1 MLYKNLTVLY
11 ILYKN
16 IFYKVSYYI
25 NWVKT
30 SWTNSMPVMFQDA
43 ASERAQKIFGCL
55 DINGDG
61 ELNEDEFIRGTQ
73 REIERDFY
81 FLKVHLGDSN
91 RQPQS
96 SRENL
101 EWYP

>member
-1 MLYKNLTVLY
+1 MR
-11 ILYKN
+11 
-16 IFYKVSYYI
+16 
-25 NWVKT
+25 VKR
-30 SWTNSMPVMFQDA
+30 
-43 ASERAQKIFGCL
+43 EKGK
-55 DINGDG
+55 
-61 ELNEDEFIRGTQ
+61 EIREGKR

>member
-1 MLYKNLTVLY
+1 MEFSTNV
-11 ILYKN
+11 ILK
-16 IFYKVSYYI
+16 
-25 NWVKT
+25 
-30 SWTNSMPVMFQDA
+30 
-43 ASERAQKIFGCL
+43 ERKRER
-55 DINGDG
+55 DRETDRDRDM
-61 ELNEDEFIRGTQ
+61 ETERD

-101 EWYP
+101 E

>member
-1 MLYKNLTVLY
+1 MKDNHVHRGALLLKIPSATVR
-11 ILYKN
+11 
-16 IFYKVSYYI
+16 
-25 NWVKT
+25 
-30 SWTNSMPVMFQDA
+30 
-43 ASERAQKIFGCL
+43 ER
-55 DINGDG
+55 
-61 ELNEDEFIRGTQ
+61 ERERGRERE

-101 EWYP
+101 E

>member
-1 MLYKNLTVLY
+1 MDSQSPRLLDAKTTFIEQCYAAECVRKSVC
-11 ILYKN
+11 
-16 IFYKVSYYI
+16 VC
-25 NWVKT
+25 VK
-30 SWTNSMPVMFQDA
+30 
-43 ASERAQKIFGCL
+43 E
-55 DINGDG
+55 
-61 ELNEDEFIRGTQ
+61 

-101 EWYP
+101 G

>member
-1 MLYKNLTVLY
+1 MNSEKKCNQDLDVDEEFADWSTV
-11 ILYKN
+11 
-16 IFYKVSYYI
+16 
-25 NWVKT
+25 
-30 SWTNSMPVMFQDA
+30 
-43 ASERAQKIFGCL
+43 ERK
-55 DINGDG
+55 
-61 ELNEDEFIRGTQ
+61 RR

-101 EWYP
+101 E

>member
-1 MLYKNLTVLY
+1 MNDMR
-11 ILYKN
+11 
-16 IFYKVSYYI
+16 KVR
-25 NWVKT
+25 
-30 SWTNSMPVMFQDA
+30 
-43 ASERAQKIFGCL
+43 ER
-55 DINGDG
+55 
-61 ELNEDEFIRGTQ
+61 E

-101 EWYP
+101 ERYP